1 MRRAVRALRAAYWVW
16 RRELHGMLRAPI
28 LYVVGGV
35 FLAVQGIAFAGLVL
49 ALSDPQR
56 VALLGELLEGQL
68 AGTLLT
74 WVLSLVVLT
83 LLGMRAIAD
92 DKRSGAWE
100 LLLTAQVGEGAA
112 VVGKWLAAATI
123 YALLWV
129 PTLAYLGVVAICRAD
144 AGGWDAAAIA
154 TGYAGAIAIGAAL
167 LAWAIAASAAMA
179 STLGA
184 GGLGFAF
191 LILLFLAGE
200 LPALWPALADHPAAA
215 ALLDALSLRAA
226 ALAFARGE
234 LTARALALLGGLAL
248 TGLSLAITL
257 ACAGRRR
264 RRELRLR
271 AAGTA
276 AIVVAALALGALAVR
291 HPLRLDVSAA
301 RRNTLDPATREVL
314 ADVADASL
322 TIVRPT
328 LGAVDPIYEEVA
340 RIARRMAEVAPGLAM
355 RVVDPAAA
363 PGGLPAI
370 ARAAGL
376 EQARVEAS
384 GAVVV
389 ELGARRRVIDLA
401 QIVTPARDARGQ
413 LVIAQLAIEQALA
426 GALAALASSSPVTVC
441 ATTGHGELRL
451 LETDPAG
458 LDWTFV
464 ADRLRGEGMTLEEL
478 TLAGAGPGAGPGAGE
493 VPRACRVVVVAGPAR
508 PLGPA
513 EALALQRFVHEGGGL
528 LVAAPSRQ
536 LGEVLGKTGLEAVLA
551 ADGLGLPA
559 AIAIDPASALRD
571 QPGLLAITSGYA
583 DHPINAGFSGV
594 RPTLWFQPRV
604 VAVEGGARPLVS
616 ASPGSWGETDLFAAP
631 EKQDQDL
638 AGPVAL
644 AALGGKHAVI
654 AVGSAESFS
663 TVNLANRLSATD
675 LWLARAIRFLGG
687 AEPRVAVAARAPDQ
701 VRLLLTGGQQAAIIA
716 LSVGGIPLA
725 WLLLG
730 GGLVWWRRRRAERA
744 AGGAP

>member
-1 MRRAVRALRAAYWVW
+1 MKRAVRAAYWVW

-49 ALSDPQR
+49 ALADPQR

-92 DKRSGAWE
+92 DRRSGAWE

-112 VVGKWLAAATI
+112 VVGKWLAATTL

-129 PTLAYLGVVAICRAD
+129 PTLAYLAVVAAYRAD
-144 AGGWDAAAIA
+144 GGGWDPAAIA

-184 GGLGFAF
+184 GALGFA
-191 LILLFLAGE
+191 LLMLLFLVGE
-200 LPALWPALADHPAAA
+200 LPALWPALGDHAAGA
-215 ALLDALSLRAA
+215 ALGAISLRAA
-226 ALAFARGE
+226 ALSFARGE
-234 LTARALALLGGLAL
+234 LAGPPIALLAGLAV

-264 RRELRLR
+264 RREVRLR

-276 AIVVAALALGALAVR
+276 AIAAASLALGALAVR
-291 HPLRLDVSAA
+291 HPVRLDVSAGG
-301 RRNTLDPATREVL
+301 RNTLDPATREVL
-314 ADVADASL
+314 AGVSGGAL

-328 LGAVDPIYEEVA
+328 LGAVEPIYEEVA
-340 RIARRMAEVAPGLAM
+340 RVARRMAEAAPDLSVRA
-355 RVVDPAAA
+355 VDPASA
-363 PGGLPAI
+363 PGGLPAL

-376 EQARVEAS
+376 EAARLQAS

-389 ELGARRRVIDLA
+389 ELGARRRVIDLTELA
-401 QIVTPARDARGQ
+401 TPGRGPGGQ
-413 LVIAQLAIEQALA
+413 TVIAQLAVEQALA
-426 GALAALASSSPVTVC
+426 GALAALSSPAPLTVC
-441 ATTGHGELRL
+441 ATTGHGELPL
-451 LETDPAG
+451 LAPDAAPGPGSGGRAG
-458 LDWTFV
+458 LDWTLV
-464 ADRLRGEGMTLEEL
+464 ADRLRGEGMALEEVA
-478 TLAGAGPGAGPGAGE
+478 LAQALGGD
-493 VPRACRVVVVAGPAR
+493 VPRACRVVIVAGPAR
-508 PLGPA
+508 PLPPA
-513 EALALQRFVHEGGGL
+513 DALALQRFLADGGGL
-528 LVAAPSRQ
+528 LVAAPSRE
-536 LGEVLGKTGLEAVLA
+536 LGDVLGATGLEAVLA

-559 AIAIDPASALRD
+559 AVAIDPASALRD
-571 QPGLLAITSGYA
+571 QPGLLAITAGYA
-583 DHPINAGFSGV
+583 DHPINAGFAGL

-604 VAVEGGARPLVS
+604 VAVGAGARPLVFAS
-616 ASPGSWGETDLFAAP
+616 AESWGETDLFAP
-631 EKQDQDL
+631 PVKQDRDL

-644 AALGGKHAVI
+644 AALGARHAVI
-654 AVGSAESFS
+654 ALGSAESFS
-663 TVNLANRLSATD
+663 TVSLANRASAGD
-675 LWLARAIRFLGG
+675 LWLARAVRFLGR
-687 AEPRVAVAARAPDQ
+687 AEPRVAVAARSPDQ
-701 VRLLLTGGQQAAIIA
+701 VRLVLTGGQEAAIVA
-716 LSVGGIPLA
+716 LSVAGIPLA

-730 GGLVWWRRRRAERA
+730 GGLVWWRRRRAGA
-744 AGGAP
+744 AA

>member
-1 MRRAVRALRAAYWVW
+1 VRRALRAAYWVW

-112 VVGKWLAAATI
+112 VVGKWLAAATV

-129 PTLAYLGVVAICRAD
+129 PTLAYLGVVAAYRAD

-167 LAWAIAASAAMA
+167 LGWAIAASAAMG

-184 GGLGFAF
+184 GALGFAL

-234 LTARALALLGGLAL
+234 LTARALALLGGLL
-248 TGLSLAITL
+248 FTGLSLAITL

-264 RRELRLR
+264 RRELYLR

-276 AIVVAALALGALAVR
+276 AIAVASLAFGALAVR
-291 HPLRLDVSAA
+291 HPLRLDVSAS

-314 ADVADASL
+314 ADVAGASL

-340 RIARRMAEVAPGLAM
+340 RIARRMAEVAPGLAV

-376 EQARVEAS
+376 PPARVEAS

-426 GALAALASSSPVTVC
+426 GALAALASSSPITVC
-441 ATTGHGELRL
+441 ATTGHGELPL
-451 LETDPAG
+451 LEKDPAG

-478 TLAGAGPGAGPGAGE
+478 ARSGAGAGPGSGE

-508 PLGPA
+508 PLAPA
-513 EALALQRFVHEGGGL
+513 EALALQRFVREGGGL

-551 ADGLGLPA
+551 ADGLGVPA
-559 AIAIDPASALRD
+559 AIAIDPTSALRD

-594 RPTLWFQPRV
+594 RPTLWFQPRA

-616 ASPGSWGETDLFAAP
+616 TSAGSWGETDLFAAP

-644 AALGGKHAVI
+644 AAIGGKHAVI

-687 AEPRVAVAARAPDQ
+687 AEPRVAVAARTPDQ

>member
-1 MRRAVRALRAAYWVW
+1 MRRSLRAAYWVW

-112 VVGKWLAAATI
+112 VVGKWLAAATM

-129 PTLAYLGVVAICRAD
+129 PTLAYLGVVASYRAD

-167 LAWAIAASAAMA
+167 LGWAIAASAAMA

-184 GGLGFAF
+184 GALGFAL

-234 LTARALALLGGLAL
+234 LTARALALLGGLL
-248 TGLSLAITL
+248 FTGLSLAITL

-276 AIVVAALALGALAVR
+276 AIAVASLAFGALAVR
-291 HPLRLDVSAA
+291 HPLRLDVSAS

-340 RIARRMAEVAPGLAM
+340 RIARRMAEVAPGLAV

-376 EQARVEAS
+376 PPARVEAS

-426 GALAALASSSPVTVC
+426 GALAALASSSPITVC

-451 LETDPAG
+451 LEKDPAG

-478 TLAGAGPGAGPGAGE
+478 ALSGAGAGPGSGE

-508 PLGPA
+508 PLASA

-594 RPTLWFQPRV
+594 RPTLWFQPRA

-644 AALGGKHAVI
+644 AAIGGKRAVI

-687 AEPRVAVAARAPDQ
+687 AEPRVAVAARTPDH

-744 AGGAP
+744 AGDAP

>member
-1 MRRAVRALRAAYWVW
+1 MRRAVRAAYWVW

-35 FLAVQGIAFAGLVL
+35 FLAVQGIAFAGLVR
-49 ALSDPQR
+49 ALSEPQR
-56 VALLGELLEGQL
+56 AAPLGELLEGQL

-112 VVGKWLAAATI
+112 VTGKWLAAATM

-129 PTLAYLGVVAICRAD
+129 PTLAYLGVVAAYRAD
-144 AGGWDAAAIA
+144 GGGWDLAAIA
-154 TGYAGAIAIGAAL
+154 SGYAGAIAIGAAL
-167 LAWAIAASAAMA
+167 LAWAVAASAAM
-179 STLGA
+179 SGTLGA
-184 GGLGFAF
+184 GALGFAL
-191 LILLFLAGE
+191 LIGCFLAGE
-200 LPALWPALADHPAAA
+200 LPALWPELAADHPSLAT
-215 ALLDALSLRAA
+215 LLESLSVREA

-234 LTARALALLGGLAL
+234 LSGRAIALVLGLAL

-271 AAGTA
+271 AGGTC
-276 AIVVAALALGALAVR
+276 AIAVACVALGALAVS
-291 HPLRLDVSAA
+291 HPVRLDVSED

-314 ADVADASL
+314 AGVGEGAL

-328 LGAVDPIYEEVA
+328 LGAIEPIYEEVA
-340 RIARRMAEVAPGLAM
+340 RVARRMAEVAPGLSV

-363 PGGLPAI
+363 PGGVAQL

-376 EQARVEAS
+376 EARKLEGS

-401 QIVTPARDARGQ
+401 EIVTAVRGPGDAIVVQ
-413 LVIAQLAIEQALA
+413 QLAVEQALA
-426 GALAALASSSPVTVC
+426 GALAALSAASPITAC
-441 ATTGHGELRL
+441 ATTGHGELPL
-451 LETDPAG
+451 LDKDGAG

-464 ADRLRGEGMTLEEL
+464 ADRLRGEGMTLEQV
-478 TLAGAGPGAGPGAGE
+478 AIADE
-493 VPRACRVVVVAGPAR
+493 VPRACRVLIVAGPAT
-508 PLGPA
+508 PLPPA
-513 EALALQRFVHEGGGL
+513 EALAVQRFVRDGGGL
-528 LVAAPSRQ
+528 LVAAASRGIGEG
-536 LGEVLGKTGLEAVLA
+536 LGPTGLEKVLEP
-551 ADGLGLPA
+551 DGLGLPA
-559 AIAIDPASALRD
+559 AIAIDPSSALRD
-571 QPGLLAITSGYA
+571 QAGLLLIVDGYA
-583 DHPINAGFSGV
+583 EHPINAGFRGV
-594 RPTLWFQPRV
+594 RPTLWFQPR
-604 VAVEGGARPLVS
+604 AVTAAGGARPLVL
-616 ASPGSWGETDLFAAP
+616 ASQGSWGETDLFAAP
-631 EKQDQDL
+631 DRGDGDVT
-638 AGPVAL
+638 GPVAL
-644 AALGGKHAVI
+644 AALGSRHAVI

-663 TVNLANRLSATD
+663 TVNLANRVSATD
-675 LWLARAIRFLGG
+675 LWLARAVRHLAG
-687 AEPRVAVAARAPDQ
+687 AEPRVAVAARTPDQ
-701 VRLLLTGGQQAAIIA
+701 VRLLLTSGQRSAIVA

-730 GGLVWWRRRRAERA
+730 GGLVWWRRRRA
-744 AGGAP
+744 GGDP